1 MNRIIKATW
10 QNGGFEKNYD
20 YPVHT
25 IPKHHEPYQNGWS
38 PKGFFSSE
46 HPCGKM
52 VSAAFKY
59 VPQITTTTFA
69 FSSVSILVLCP
80 LRISFEWVMV
90 FYGRDAIMT
99 SNRFNIVLKS

>member
-1 MNRIIKATW
+1 MEALKKIMIILYT
-10 QNGGFEKNYD
+10 
-20 YPVHT
+20 
-25 IPKHHEPYQNGWS
+25 PYQNTMHPTKMVGL
-38 PKGFFSSE
+38 PKVFFSK

-80 LRISFEWVMV
+80 LRISFWIMV
-90 FYGRDAIMT
+90 FYGRDAIMP